1 MIVITTIFLILV
13 LILAGYFMWR
23 AFFLAGTLADAQ
35 EYIEELEVTNTYMYG
50 KIEESYNKM
59 QEIDRLGSFESED
72 EAGSTFQMLKET
84 ITELKDLFDG
94 DTQEKK

>member
-1 MIVITTIFLILV
+1 MIILSIVCSILFGALIYF
-13 LILAGYFMWR
+13 IYRAYYLAG
-23 AFFLAGTLADAQ
+23 ALAEAQ
-35 EYIEELEVTNTYMYG
+35 DYIEELEVTNTYMYG
-50 KIEESYNKM
+50 KIEESYNTM

-94 DTQEKK
+94 EAQEKK